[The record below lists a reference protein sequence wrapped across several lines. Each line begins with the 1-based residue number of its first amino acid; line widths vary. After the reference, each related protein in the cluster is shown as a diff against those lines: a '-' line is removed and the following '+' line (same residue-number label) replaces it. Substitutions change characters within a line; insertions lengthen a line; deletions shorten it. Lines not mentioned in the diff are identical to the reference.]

1 MHATQ
6 QNLQKEER
14 FLTVNLLLTYRKLT
28 IFLLNKKDN

>member
-28 IFLLNKKDN
+28 IRLLSKKHK